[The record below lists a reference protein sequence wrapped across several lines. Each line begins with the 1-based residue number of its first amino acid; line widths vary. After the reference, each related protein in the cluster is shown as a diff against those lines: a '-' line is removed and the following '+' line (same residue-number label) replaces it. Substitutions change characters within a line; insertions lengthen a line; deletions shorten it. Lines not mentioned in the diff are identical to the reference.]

1 MKNIYTIALVLTL
14 ALVANTVDAQNL
26 VFSYQK
32 ASTGEGLTSV
42 VISVTNSGA
51 ATENLGAFTTQV
63 YLNDNETTVVG
74 ADFSPVIDG
83 FGWGTSNQTL
93 VNYTDATDPDILIE
107 HTGYFSYQNFDFVNS
122 TGVDIPAGSTVL
134 LGTVFFDNAD
144 GVDPSN
150 GGDVWLAEGD
160 EIAGLTYSDINFD
173 PEHLVVADQTTQQQN
188 LPIKLHSFT
197 ATKGD
202 NSVILDWTTASE
214 INASHFDVQ
223 RSQDLN
229 TWKHIGTV
237 QADGESSELL
247 DYTLT
252 DRDLPLN
259 LRDAEKTFY
268 YRLMMVDSDGTS
280 EYSDVRVARF
290 DQVESTFIAYPNP
303 AYNEVFV
310 NLSSISVETGAAQM
324 SVIDKSGRLVKQVT
338 LSTNDDISVDVSDIA
353 PGAYF
358 FVVRQGEKTFSQ
370 KIIKID

>member
-1 MKNIYTIALVLTL
+1 MKKYITLVFAFGALNIAFCQTAMNVVVEATSPTSIEISYNATSAAYANPPASFWNPQLLTL
-14 ALVANTVDAQNL
+14 RWPVSAGTDVVQSVTGAAFPYALSGSPVDGLDNFYYQKIEAVVVNQNTPFTNGETKLVASISLVDNGDA
-26 VFSYQK
+26 
-32 ASTGEGLTSV
+32 
-42 VISVTNSGA
+42 
-51 ATENLGAFTTQV
+51 
-63 YLNDNETTVVG
+63 
-74 ADFSPVIDG
+74 PG
-83 FGWGTSNQTL
+83 F
-93 VNYTDATDPDILIE
+93 DIEI
-107 HTGYFSYQNFDFVNS
+107 
-122 TGVDIPAGSTVL
+122 A
-134 LGTVFFDNAD
+134 
-144 GVDPSN
+144 DPSN
-150 GGDVWLAEGD
+150 VWAMENNGVP
-160 EIAGLTYSDINFD
+160 AVNNFSGNQFQMFA
-173 PEHLVVADQTTQQQN
+173 PGSANV
-188 LPIKLHSFT
+188 LPIKLHTFT
-197 ATKGD
+197 ATKGE
-202 NSVILDWTTASE
+202 NSVVLDWTTASE

-237 QADGESSELL
+237 QAAGESSELL

-290 DQVESTFIAYPNP
+290 DQVGSTFIAYPNP